1 MCIYIGFLPF
11 QRSAGEFCLCP
22 SRTAFI
28 KPGVNTQACRARC
41 RGENTSC
48 AQIFPWKSI
57 ASCSPAGPTSCLEAC
72 CLFVS
77 FLTVLHQGLPAV
89 SKAAAVPAAPRGR
102 QGKRQRH
109 SVFAHTL
116 MVQSEHAKSAT
127 KGKRSLRNLSS
138 FSWLVGLLLYLL
150 QGVRE
155 GAQVKAFC
163 GAAAT
168 EGKLQD
174 IKSPLAL
181 APFLLSQAAQE
192 LSPDLI
198 IESLSFV
205 LTGSSL
211 RQGQIV

>member
-1 MCIYIGFLPF
+1 MEEHCVL
-11 QRSAGEFCLCP
+11 QP
-22 SRTAFI
+22 SRTHQLFRGLLLI
-28 KPGVNTQACRARC
+28 CQLPDFSPPGSARC
-41 RGENTSC
+41 QQSC
-48 AQIFPWKSI
+48 CCPC
-57 ASCSPAGPTSCLEAC
+57 CS
-72 CLFVS
+72 
-77 FLTVLHQGLPAV
+77 QGQA
-89 SKAAAVPAAPRGR
+89 
-102 QGKRQRH
+102 GKRQRR

-116 MVQSEHAKSAT
+116 MVQSEYAKSAT
-127 KGKRSLRNLSS
+127 KGKRSLRNLFS

-163 GAAAT
+163 RAAAT

-174 IKSPLAL
+174 IKSPVAL

>member
-1 MCIYIGFLPF
+1 
-11 QRSAGEFCLCP
+11 
-22 SRTAFI
+22 
-28 KPGVNTQACRARC
+28 
-41 RGENTSC
+41 
-48 AQIFPWKSI
+48 
-57 ASCSPAGPTSCLEAC
+57 
-72 CLFVS
+72 
-77 FLTVLHQGLPAV
+77 
-89 SKAAAVPAAPRGR
+89 
-102 QGKRQRH
+102 
-109 SVFAHTL
+109 
-116 MVQSEHAKSAT
+116 MVQSGYAKSAT

-163 GAAAT
+163 RAAAT

-174 IKSPLAL
+174 IKSPVAL